1 MRVTWSFRL
10 TLQDDKANIA
20 RRSFQTEIF
29 APAECVR
36 DKPLT
41 RSLTR
46 EDMAILLRK
55 IDLRN

>member
-1 MRVTWSFRL
+1 
-10 TLQDDKANIA
+10 LQDDKANIA
-20 RRSFQTEIF
+20 RRSFQTEFF